1 MYSEG
6 EEDMYLQ
13 SRFQIFRQAPEG
25 SVGSG
30 RNHGSRGRKGL
41 QNTNLQVE
49 KEAGRGIVPG
59 EDNRIMIT
67 TIDLALVFQEITKIS
82 FTVMYEDCRKD
93 NEFIHL
99 RFMWTGVCR
108 FFKRS
113 YPQIAKTIRKDHS
126 TCVFYY
132 KRHLMMM
139 DKYDWYSESY
149 LLLLDDTL
157 DRFGV

>member
-1 MYSEG
+1 
-6 EEDMYLQ
+6 
-13 SRFQIFRQAPEG
+13 
-25 SVGSG
+25 
-30 RNHGSRGRKGL
+30 
-41 QNTNLQVE
+41 
-49 KEAGRGIVPG
+49 
-59 EDNRIMIT
+59 MIT